1 MFALRKISSNGGE
14 INFDL
19 GDYYSLITKERSPE
33 EFEDKMKDHPNYDE
47 AYAFIYWKDGVLPF
61 ITGQTAVNG
70 DLNYIDES
78 LVGSYL
84 IYNINTYP
92 L

>member
-19 GDYYSLITKERSPE
+19 EDYYSLITKEHSPE

-47 AYAFIYWKDGVLPF
+47 AYAFIY
-61 ITGQTAVNG
+61 
-70 DLNYIDES
+70 
-78 LVGSYL
+78 
-84 IYNINTYP
+84 
-92 L
+92 